1 MPSSTRKDPI
11 SNCRYQVEIDGIIQ
25 AGFSEV
31 IMPESMSNV
40 IEYREGTDPLRIR
53 KLPGLTLYSNLIL
66 KYGVTDAMALYNWR
80 KSVEQG
86 KMSDARRN
94 LAVILLDEEGNAAA
108 RWEFG
113 AAWPC
118 AYAAP
123 DLDAEGNDEASETLE
138 ITFETMRRVQ

>member
-94 LAVILLDEEGNAAA
+94 LAVILLDEEAIGNQVLPFLPLTDPSNSNA
-108 RWEFG
+108 RPS
-113 AAWPC
+113 APNL
-118 AYAAP
+118 AP
-123 DLDAEGNDEASETLE
+123 DNSNSTGEGE
-138 ITFETMRRVQ
+138 